1 MRQLLFLVDISIH
14 LEASARHVYV
24 EVVMH
29 GKTEGSFLEDSEA
42 HNWETLGE
50 VSRLGA
56 FDDVWPN
63 EKLMVPLVEISSL
76 LDTHRHRPW
85 GGGHHLDIA
94 DSLLEGGL
102 SGGGCYILPTSRFS
116 EERSG

>member
-1 MRQLLFLVDISIH
+1 MRLLLFLVDISIH
-14 LEASARHVYV
+14 LQDSARRIYV

-29 GKTEGSFLEDSEA
+29 GKTEGNFLEASDA

-56 FDDVWPN
+56 FWRCVAKRETDDSL
-63 EKLMVPLVEISSL
+63 KFSSL
-76 LDTHRHRPW
+76 LDPRRHRPW
-85 GGGHHLDIA
+85 GGGHHFDIT
-94 DSLLEGGL
+94 DDLLEGGL
-102 SGGGCYILPTSRFS
+102 SDGGCYILPTSRFS